1 MSVINVAVCG
11 CLGRMGAAVCET
23 VLANAGEMKLCGL
36 ADAKAGAGEAY
47 GLKVGS
53 VISRAAFGG
62 AADVMVDFTHPSCVF
77 ENARTALNEGISCV
91 IGTTGLSGPQL
102 DELEKLTTR
111 NNLFAL
117 VAPNFA
123 IGAVL
128 MMKFSAI
135 ASKFMKRAEII
146 EMHHDK
152 KADAPSGTSLLTAKM
167 MAAGG
172 AGSASISGEKILV
185 PGARGGDSGGV
196 NIHSVR
202 LPGYLAHQQVIFGD
216 VGQVLTIRHDS
227 MSRDSFMP
235 GVALAIRESA
245 GRKGFYFGL
254 EKIMDLGF

>member
-1 MSVINVAVCG
+1 MNVIKVAVCG
-11 CLGRMGAAVCET
+11 CLGRMGAGVCET
-23 VLANAGEMKLCGL
+23 VSASAGDMKLCGL
-36 ADAKAGAGEAY
+36 ADARAGAGEAY
-47 GLKVGS
+47 GLKIGS

-62 AADVMVDFTHPSCVF
+62 AVDVMVDFTHPSCVF
-77 ENARTALNEGISCV
+77 ENVTTALNEGISCV
-91 IGTTGLSGPQL
+91 IGTTGLSEPQL
-102 DELEKLTTR
+102 AEIEKLTLQKD
-111 NNLFAL
+111 LFTL

-167 MAAGG
+167 MAAAG
-172 AGSASISGEKILV
+172 AEAPSKTGEKILL
-185 PGARGGDSGGV
+185 PGARGGDCGGV

-216 VGQVLTIRHDS
+216 IGQVLTIRHDS

-245 GRKGFYFGL
+245 RRKGFYFGL
-254 EKIMDLGF
+254 EKIMGLGF